1 MKNHR
6 LGQDLA
12 EIRVPKVSIQLLELS
27 KIFLPTKVENQE
39 TDLTILDQGNSSQ
52 ETDLEVRTILTILL
66 TPLESAT
73 LKLSPRISGSRTI
86 LADTIS
92 YSTTKIFLILM
103 TSIQVLTTPVLK
115 KVGSKT
121 QLRDSNPQMQN
132 RK

>member
-52 ETDLEVRTILTILL
+52 QTDLEVMTMLTILL

-103 TSIQVLTTPVLK
+103 TSIQVLTTPVLR

-121 QLRDSNPQMQN
+121 QPRGSNPQM
-132 RK
+132 

>member
-73 LKLSPRISGSRTI
+73 LKLSPRISGSRTT

-103 TSIQVLTTPVLK
+103 TSIQVLTTPVLR

-121 QLRDSNPQMQN
+121 QPRGSNPQM
-132 RK
+132 

>member
-103 TSIQVLTTPVLK
+103 TSIQVLTTPVLR

-121 QLRDSNPQMQN
+121 QPRGSNPQM
-132 RK
+132 